1 MKVQAKVAIGLLN
14 SNKIEAWISID
25 QPYGSD
31 WQTANG
37 VIPYEGERCIAANKI
52 RADHFK
58 YCKGLGIWLN

>member
-37 VIPYEGERCIAANKI
+37 KTES
-52 RADHFK
+52 ADLFPQT
-58 YCKGLGIWLN
+58 GDSGQVFEI